1 MMWSLKGGNKY
12 KAPKNIYIKEFR
24 VLSSL
29 FYNGAQQPATAKPRA
44 TKVVLEENNQ
54 LEAQREE
61 GAHTEHSQQ
70 QGAQREREAHTEHS
84 QQQEA
89 QRERERVHKEH
100 PSSRKP
106 KESVP
111 HGTPPA
117 AAPPRSTEVVLQ
129 ENSQQEAQR
138 EKGSTQN
145 TASSRKPK
153 ERKCPTR
160 NTISS
165 STAQIHRSCPPREQ
179 PAGSPERE
187 SPQGTPPAAGSPKK
201 ESVPHGTPPAAAPPR
216 STEVVLQE
224 NSQQEAQRERES
236 TRNTTSSRKPKER
249 KCPTRNTTS
258 SSTAQIL
265 RSCPPREQPAGS
277 PERERVH
284 SEHSW
289 QKRSPGIKRS
299 TKKLRFGVRHR
310 IGSCAYKSHN
320 LLESEARISLLIKVI
335 CD

>member
-12 KAPKNIYIKEFR
+12 KAPKNIYKR
-24 VLSSL
+24 VQSL
-29 FYNGAQQPATAKPRA
+29 IESVLQWRSTASNSKAQSHKSCPRREQPAGSPERVGCPHGTQPAAGSPK
-44 TKVVLEENNQ
+44 
-54 LEAQREE
+54 REGGPHE
-61 GAHTEHSQQ
+61 TQPAAGSPK
-70 QGAQREREAHTEHS
+70 
-84 QQQEA
+84 
-89 QRERERVHKEH
+89 RERVHKEH
-100 PSSRKP
+100 
-106 KESVP
+106 
-111 HGTPPA
+111 H
-117 AAPPRSTEVVLQ
+117 Q
-129 ENSQQEAQR
+129 QQEAQ
-138 EKGSTQN
+138 
-145 TASSRKPK
+145 
-153 ERKCPTR
+153 RKCPTR
-160 NTISS
+160 NTTSS

-179 PAGSPERE
+179 PTGSPER
-187 SPQGTPPAAGSPKK
+187 QR
-201 ESVPHGTPPAAAPPR
+201 VH
-216 STEVVLQE
+216 TEHSQ
-224 NSQQEAQRERES
+224 QQEAQRKKVSHTEHHQQQHRLDPQKLSSKRTASRKPRERES

-258 SSTAQIL
+258 SSTAQIH